1 MKPTIYLDN
10 SATTRICD
18 EALETYIEISREHFG
33 NPSSLHAVGF
43 DAEKVLKDARNE
55 VLKALGAKSGTLI
68 FTASG
73 SEANNLAIFGRAH
86 AKNRY
91 RGKKILTTAGE
102 HSSVS
107 AVIDSLRADGYKA
120 ETIPTKGGA
129 LDFAALEKML
139 TPDVILVSAMMINN
153 ETGAIYDLAALSA
166 MMKSRCPDAV
176 LHADATQSFMKIPF
190 TPEGIGADMVTIS
203 SHKIEGPKGVGA
215 LYVSAEMLKT
225 RGLAPMILGGGQEGG
240 FRSGTENVPGIAS
253 FAKACEIAKN
263 NLQNRAKHIADLRN
277 YLLKKLNSDERLFG
291 IFALQTPTPAPH
303 ILSLTVQ
310 NIKSETMLHFL
321 SSEGICVSSGSA
333 CSSNAAVRHTSEALL
348 AYGQSE
354 AEADSSIRVSF
365 SHRNTKEDVDALC
378 DALALGL
385 SRLARIRRA
394 K

>member
-18 EALETYIEISREHFG
+18 EALNTYTMVSREHFG
-33 NPSSLHAVGF
+33 NPSSLHAIGF
-43 DAEKVLKDARNE
+43 DAEKVLKDARAE
-55 VLKALGAKSGTLI
+55 VMKTLGAKNGTLI
-68 FTASG
+68 FTSSG

-86 AKNRY
+86 AKERY
-91 RGKKILTTAGE
+91 KGKKILTTAGE

-107 AVIDSLRADGYKA
+107 AVMEALHTDGYRI
-120 ETIPTKGGA
+120 ETIPTLGGM
-129 LDFAALEKML
+129 LDMAALEKML
-139 TPDVILVSAMMINN
+139 TSDVILVSAMMVNN
-153 ETGAIYDLAALSA
+153 ETGAIYDLAAVSA
-166 MMKSRCPDAV
+166 LMKRKCPDAV

-190 TPEGIGADMVTIS
+190 TPDGLGADMITLS

-215 LYVSAEMLKT
+215 LYISGEIIKT

-240 FRSGTENVPGIAS
+240 YRSGTENVPGVAA
-253 FAKACEIAKN
+253 FATACKVAKN
-263 NLQNRAKHIADLRN
+263 SFSARMQHISELKN
-277 YLLKKLNSDERLFG
+277 YLLERLKTDERLTE
-291 IFALQTPTPAPH
+291 ISPLCPPNAAPH
-303 ILSLTVQ
+303 IVSLTAN

-333 CSSNAAVRHTSEALL
+333 CSSNAAMRHASPALL

-365 SHRNTKEDVDALC
+365 SHRNEKSDVDALC
-378 DALALGL
+378 EALALGL

-394 K
+394 

>member
-18 EALETYIEISREHFG
+18 EALETYIQISKEHFG

-43 DAEKVLKDARNE
+43 DAEKILKDARGE
-55 VLKALGAKSGTLI
+55 VLKALGAKNGTLI

-86 AKNRY
+86 AKSRY

-107 AVIDSLRADGYKA
+107 AVIDALGADGYKT
-120 ETIPTKGGA
+120 ETIPTRGGA

-153 ETGAIYDLAALSA
+153 ETGAIYDLRTLSA
-166 MMKSRCPDAV
+166 MMKAKCPDAV

-225 RGLAPMILGGGQEGG
+225 KGLSPMILGGGQEGG
-240 FRSGTENVPGIAS
+240 FRSGTENVPGVAA
-253 FAKACEIAKN
+253 FAKACEIAKK
-263 NLQNRAKHIADLRN
+263 NLQNRAKYIVELRS
-277 YLLKKLNSDERLFG
+277 YLLEKLETDERLSDVS
-291 IFALQTPTPAPH
+291 ALQTPNPAPH
-303 ILSLTVQ
+303 ILSLSVQ

-333 CSSNAAVRHTSEALL
+333 CSSNSAARHTSEALL

-365 SHRNTKEDVDALC
+365 SHRNTKEDIDALC
-378 DALALGL
+378 EALALGL
-385 SRLARIRRA
+385 SRLARIRRG

>member
-18 EALETYIEISREHFG
+18 EALATYIEISREHFG

-43 DAEKVLKDARNE
+43 DAEKVLKDARGE
-55 VLKALGAKSGTLI
+55 ILKALGAKGGTLI

-86 AKNRY
+86 AKDRY
-91 RGKKILTTAGE
+91 KGKKILTTAGE

-107 AVIDSLRADGYKA
+107 AVMDALRADGYKT
-120 ETIPTKGGA
+120 ETIPTRGGA
-129 LDFAALEKML
+129 LDFEALEKML
-139 TPDVILVSAMMINN
+139 TPDVVLVSAMMINN
-153 ETGAIYDLAALSA
+153 ETGAIYELSRLSA
-166 MMKSRCPDAV
+166 MMKAKCPDAM

-190 TPEGIGADMVTIS
+190 TPEGIGADMVTLS

-215 LYVSAEMLKT
+215 LYISADVIKT

-240 FRSGTENVPGIAS
+240 YRSGTENVPGVAA
-253 FAKACEIAKN
+253 FAKSCEIAKKD
-263 NLQNRAKHIADLRN
+263 LQNRARHTAGLRK
-277 YLLKKLNSDERLFG
+277 YLLEKLANDERLTEVLPL
-291 IFALQTPTPAPH
+291 ITPSPAPH
-303 ILSLTVQ
+303 ILSLTVSG
-310 NIKSETMLHFL
+310 IKSETMLHFL

-333 CSSNAAVRHTSEALL
+333 CSSNSSARHTSEALL

-378 DALALGL
+378 EALALGL